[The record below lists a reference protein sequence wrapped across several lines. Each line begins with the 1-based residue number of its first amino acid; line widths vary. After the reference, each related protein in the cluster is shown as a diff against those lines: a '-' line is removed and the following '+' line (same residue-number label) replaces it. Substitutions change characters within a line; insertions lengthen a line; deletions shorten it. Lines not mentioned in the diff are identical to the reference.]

1 LADYHYLP
9 SGLLHK
15 TIQGNQLELS
25 HAYDS
30 YSRLIEQT
38 WRHASSNNAAPE
50 FILEE
55 LASSESALFASR
67 HYQYDKQHQLLRCD
81 SEVAEQGA
89 TSEVQT
95 SQGPETKSTPDV
107 KPFRYNNIS
116 KLVSDSHTRVSDNP
130 TGNKTS
136 VQQQYQWDG
145 FGNPTHSLR
154 ENDNRVDTGVNSSTV
169 DTERAEKI
177 QHSVSS
183 ALSSDTV
190 RPNKNLNDV
199 VA

>member
-1 LADYHYLP
+1 
-9 SGLLHK
+9 
-15 TIQGNQLELS
+15 
-25 HAYDS
+25 
-30 YSRLIEQT
+30 
-38 WRHASSNNAAPE
+38 
-50 FILEE
+50 LEE

-107 KPFRYNNIS
+107 KSFRYNNIS

-154 ENDNRVDTGVNSSTV
+154 DNDNR
-169 DTERAEKI
+169 
-177 QHSVSS
+177 
-183 ALSSDTV
+183 
-190 RPNKNLNDV
+190 
-199 VA
+199 